1 MPEIQD
7 VRVRRKEFQK
17 VRQIEHQIGG
27 AVGERALRI
36 EVRGEDNLRR
46 KTRRFQGLY
55 RGIVLAV
62 SQRLAGR
69 IRANESN
76 WPVRTGY
83 SRSRWRGNQE
93 GLTNDA
99 SYAKQLEATRGEP
112 ALTFVTRNLQRE
124 LDKEIRNR
132 DR

>member
-1 MPEIQD
+1 MS
-7 VRVRRKEFQK
+7 
-17 VRQIEHQIGG
+17 EHSGSRSE
-27 AVGERALRI
+27 ERITSEGKLAAS
-36 EVRGEDNLRR
+36 
-46 KTRRFQGLY
+46 QGLY